1 MDNPM
6 NLEWKI
12 VTSGSPQLTVK
23 RVICIRPMEE
33 GTSSKAGEIF
43 PFSKHIFH
51 LQFVQSKNNSQQN
64 LCFFN
69 LSQNM
74 SEG

>member
-1 MDNPM
+1 
-6 NLEWKI
+6 
-12 VTSGSPQLTVK
+12 
-23 RVICIRPMEE
+23 MEE